1 MWNGIYIQLVV
12 LLKSKKS
19 NTMEINKL
27 KGVIP
32 EEVITQ
38 LPSVIEKF
46 EINTPLRLSHFLA
59 QAHHESGGFRV
70 VTENLNYSSRR
81 LLEVFPK
88 YFDKQTAEVYDRR
101 PEKIAN
107 IVYANR
113 MGNGDKST
121 GDGWKFRGRGYIQL
135 TGRNNYIEFSKAIIQ
150 DLTMNPDLVA
160 SKYPLLS
167 AAWFFHKNGLH
178 KLADNGAATSVVTL
192 ITKKINGGSIG
203 LDDRIKKFKDYYA
216 LLK

>member
-70 VTENLNYSSRR
+70 VTENLNYSSRF
-81 LLEVFPK
+81 FP
-88 YFDKQTAEVYDRR
+88 V
-101 PEKIAN
+101 
-107 IVYANR
+107 
-113 MGNGDKST
+113 S
-121 GDGWKFRGRGYIQL
+121 
-135 TGRNNYIEFSKAIIQ
+135 
-150 DLTMNPDLVA
+150 
-160 SKYPLLS
+160 
-167 AAWFFHKNGLH
+167 
-178 KLADNGAATSVVTL
+178 
-192 ITKKINGGSIG
+192 
-203 LDDRIKKFKDYYA
+203 
-216 LLK
+216 